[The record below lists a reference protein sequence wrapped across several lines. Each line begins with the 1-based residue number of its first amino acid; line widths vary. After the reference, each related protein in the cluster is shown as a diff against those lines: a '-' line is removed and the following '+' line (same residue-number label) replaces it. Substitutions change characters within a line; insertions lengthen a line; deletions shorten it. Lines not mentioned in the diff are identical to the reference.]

1 MVGEKRLWK
10 LDQGLCVLLMLL
22 IPSSCVSALPTC
34 FTG

>member
-22 IPSSCVSALPTC
+22 IPLQLCLSIANL
-34 FTG
+34 FYG